1 MEDAVAAAKHAGM
14 PSLLIGMVIVGFR
27 TSTPEMVFSAMAARK
42 GEHDIAIGNVVGS
55 NMFNLLA
62 VVGIA
67 GVISPMPSM
76 SPEILIRDW
85 YVMMVMMAGLF
96 V

>member
-42 GEHDIAIGNVVGS
+42 GEHDIGNVVS
-55 NMFNLLA
+55 FNMFNLLA